1 MSLADELEALVRL
14 SRALGDPAA
23 GYAILAEGNT
33 SARTG
38 EDSFLLKA
46 SGFPL
51 AQATPKS
58 FVQMRLSAVLALL
71 EAPPRG
77 DDELA
82 EALSSCR
89 AREGHRPSVEAGL
102 HAVALTH
109 GAATVVGHT
118 HPTEINAIL
127 CSEHAELIVAGPLF
141 PDQIVV
147 CGRHPLLV
155 PYVDPGIPLALEV
168 RDRLRGHVDRHG
180 HPPKTIYL
188 QNHGLIALGRT
199 GAEVLQIT
207 QMAAKA
213 ARILLGTLACGGP
226 RPLTPQDAARIES
239 RPDEHHR
246 QAMLDSLVHMRK

>member
-1 MSLADELEALVRL
+1 MSFAGELDALVRL
-14 SRALGDPAA
+14 SCALGEPAA

-51 AQATPKS
+51 ARATPES
-58 FVQMRLSAVLALL
+58 FVEMGLSSVLALL
-71 EAPPRG
+71 EAPPRD

-82 EALSSCR
+82 QALSACR
-89 AREGHRPSVEAGL
+89 RGEGHRPSVEAAL
-102 HAVALTH
+102 HAVALAL

-127 CSEHAELIVAGPLF
+127 CSQHAELIVAGPLF

-147 CGRHPLLV
+147 CGRDPLFV
-155 PYVDPGIPLALEV
+155 PYADPGIPLAREV
-168 RDRLRGHVDRHG
+168 RDRLRRHIDRHG
-180 HPPKTIYL
+180 RPPKTIYL
-188 QNHGLIALGRT
+188 QNHGLVALGRT

-226 RPLTPQDAARIES
+226 RPLTPQDATRIES

-246 QAMLDSLVHMRK
+246 QALLESPVHIRK